1 MDSYTPK
8 DSEFLG
14 YPSGYSQPNTVEPL
28 PRGWRAVAS
37 PSLASCSSRST
48 WLIVR
53 SHIGGLCFGF
63 IGAYSDTTFHA
74 PSAEP
79 RLLVVEALLMLPSQ
93 ALLAVR
99 ACHAATMDLDNDL
112 VIILYAYA
120 CILNTHAH
128 AVLYTVVLLVHTSV
142 YDFNL
147 TSIPGSIFTLGT
159 PVWPWPVIQELPNVQ
174 YASMSTSSPGQERLF
189 FGQHL
194 SRDY

>member
-48 WLIVR
+48 WLIAR